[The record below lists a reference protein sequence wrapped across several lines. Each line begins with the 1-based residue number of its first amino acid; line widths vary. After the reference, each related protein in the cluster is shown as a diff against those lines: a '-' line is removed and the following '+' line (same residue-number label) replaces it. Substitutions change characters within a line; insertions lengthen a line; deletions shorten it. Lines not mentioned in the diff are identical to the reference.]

1 MSHFFDNM
9 KTLFSR
15 KDWKQRWY
23 KIIFEH
29 DTHAGRLFDEI
40 LLIVILLS
48 VVVVFADSME
58 SLSKQNR
65 LFLFSLEWIFTFLF
79 TLEYIVRIKVTPLK
93 KKYIFSFYGII
104 DFLSIVPT
112 YLSIFFAGT
121 QYLIIIRI
129 LRLFRVFRILKLVK
143 FTSASIYLIHA
154 LKHSREKILVF
165 FGTVLI
171 IVTIIGTLMYIV
183 EGPQNGFVSIPVSIY
198 WAIVTITTVG
208 FGDIT
213 PTTPFGQIIASLL
226 MLTGYAI
233 IAVPT
238 GIITSEL
245 SRNNRNGNR
254 KTKCDTC
261 GCEITD
267 PAANFCSL
275 CGKELKR

>member
-1 MSHFFDNM
+1 M
-9 KTLFSR
+9 KELFNR
-15 KDWKQRWY
+15 TNWKQRWY

-29 DTHAGRLFDEI
+29 DTAAGRLFDEI
-40 LLIVILLS
+40 LLILILLS

-58 SLSKQNR
+58 SLSQQNR
-65 LFLFSLEWIFTFLF
+65 FFLFSLEWVFTVLF
-79 TLEYIVRIKVTPLK
+79 TIEYIVRIIVAPRK

-104 DFLSIVPT
+104 DFISIVPT
-112 YLSIFFAGT
+112 YLSVFIAGT

-154 LKHSREKILVF
+154 LKHSREKIIVF

-171 IVTIIGTLMYIV
+171 IVTIIGTLMYII
-183 EGPQNGFVSIPVSIY
+183 EGPENGFKSIPISIY

-213 PTTPFGQIIASLL
+213 PTTAFGQFIASLL

-254 KTKCDTC
+254 KTQCGTC
-261 GCEITD
+261 GREIIDT
-267 PAANFCSL
+267 AANYCSH
-275 CGKELKR
+275 CGKELKK

>member
-1 MSHFFDNM
+1 M

-29 DTHAGRLFDEI
+29 DTYAGRLFDEI
-40 LLIVILLS
+40 LLIIILLS

-58 SLSKQNR
+58 NLSMQNR
-65 LFLFSLEWIFTFLF
+65 LYLFSLEWIFTILF
-79 TLEYIVRIKVTPLK
+79 TLEYLFRIKVTPNK

-112 YLSIFFAGT
+112 YLSIFVAGT
-121 QYLIIIRI
+121 HFLIIIRI
-129 LRLFRVFRILKLVK
+129 LRLFRVFRILKLVR
-143 FTSASIYLIHA
+143 FTSASIYLIYA

-183 EGPQNGFVSIPVSIY
+183 EGPEHGFASIPMSIY

-213 PTTPFGQIIASLL
+213 PKTPFGQIIASLL

-238 GIITSEL
+238 GIITAEL
-245 SRNNRNGNR
+245 SRNKRHGNS
-254 KTKCDTC
+254 KVKCGTC
-261 GCEITD
+261 GGEIID
-267 PAANFCSL
+267 PNANFCST
-275 CGKELKR
+275 CGQEID